1 MPAER
6 TLTLA
11 RLDPEGRRRQIIDV
25 ARIVFS
31 ETPYSA
37 VSIADVARA
46 AGVTRGLVHHY
57 FGGKAQLF
65 AAVVESL
72 AEFAPSPAPARAGVP
87 LEDVVSD
94 GVDAWLDF
102 VADFRELA
110 LAVGAAGRYPED
122 PALQAVVQGARESI
136 VLRIVP
142 NLSAGEPAPPE
153 LGFLIRSYLGLADAA
168 AREWLFHNRVGRDEV
183 HTLLSRALLEL
194 IQSVLPSLTSGRDR
208 TLSNT
213 AGP

>member
-1 MPAER
+1 
-6 TLTLA
+6 
-11 RLDPEGRRRQIIDV
+11 
-25 ARIVFS
+25 VFS

-37 VSIADVARA
+37 VSITDVARA

-57 FGGKAQLF
+57 FGGKPQLF

-72 AEFAPSPAPARAGVP
+72 ADFAPSPTPGRAELP
-87 LEDVVSD
+87 LEDLVSD

-102 VADFRELA
+102 VANFRELA

-122 PALQAVVQGARESI
+122 PALQAVVQSAREAI
-136 VLRIVP
+136 VRRIAP
-142 NLSAGEPAPPE
+142 NLTAGEAAPPE

-168 AREWLFHNRVGRDEV
+168 AREWLYHNRVGRDEV

-194 IQSVLPSLTSGRDR
+194 IRSVLPSLTRTRPASGDSQRQSLQR
-208 TLSNT
+208 
-213 AGP
+213 